1 MGKMRRLL
9 AAVLVASMLFGTNG
23 VSYAAE
29 TIADGA
35 SQETTVEET
44 TDAATEEVTEPE
56 KQDDV
61 TETAAA
67 EENTS
72 GSEQDEQDAV
82 EPASADMAA
91 DTTDE
96 VEPSKEEVEAD
107 QEEEKTAEDTQAE
120 EVSTEGKDMLPVTD
134 GAEST
139 PEVKTE
145 EEKPAV
151 RTEYTYSDEDVD
163 VKAVLQQA
171 DAVPDDAALV
181 VTRVTADTDGY
192 KYDAY
197 MEALNDQAEEG
208 KEYNSDNTLLYDI
221 AFMYEEKDAE
231 GNGTGKIVEYQPDPG
246 TVEIQIEF
254 KQDQLNNQFS
264 AEETENVEILH
275 LPLTDSVREAVETTA
290 AATEISKD
298 DIIVEPV
305 QDENI
310 DVKSESVG
318 FTVTG
323 LSLIALAAPKKAP
336 TSPLKAPATGTI
348 SGEVR
353 LFEKDGTTPLNNQD
367 VINTGFEPY
376 KGHGVLV
383 YIKNKDGDKS
393 VAGWQIV
400 DITKHANYSAVTPF
414 EFDAANFHVFK
425 NEGKEY
431 DAETVAFDPEKHDVV
446 FRLYNTW
453 SNVSGCNFYDI
464 ISVC

>member
-1 MGKMRRLL
+1 MDKDFLKKL
-9 AAVLVASMLFGTNG
+9 DLDHDKVIYVKLVVL
-23 VSYAAE
+23 
-29 TIADGA
+29 D
-35 SQETTVEET
+35 
-44 TDAATEEVTEPE
+44 
-56 KQDDV
+56 
-61 TETAAA
+61 
-67 EENTS
+67 
-72 GSEQDEQDAV
+72 
-82 EPASADMAA
+82 
-91 DTTDE
+91 
-96 VEPSKEEVEAD
+96 KEEQPISSIEGR
-107 QEEEKTAEDTQAE
+107 
-120 EVSTEGKDMLPVTD
+120 VSQGSISITGT
-134 GAEST
+134 S
-139 PEVKTE
+139 
-145 EEKPAV
+145 AV
-151 RTEYTYSDEDVD
+151 RRTCNLTF
-163 VKAVLQQA
+163 L
-171 DAVPDDAALV
+171 
-181 VTRVTADTDGY
+181 
-192 KYDAY
+192 
-197 MEALNDQAEEG
+197 
-208 KEYNSDNTLLYDI
+208 
-221 AFMYEEKDAE
+221 
-231 GNGTGKIVEYQPDPG
+231 
-246 TVEIQIEF
+246 
-254 KQDQLNNQFS
+254 